1 MHQGSDE
8 VDVPVQWREYRC
20 EEYFRDGWSERGHFH
35 EPSQTFVIVTADQ
48 VYEEPE
54 SDFLA
59 IGRSGGDGIDFGYRK
74 GIDGLWAFYPIELDF
89 KLMAKSVAELSE
101 AWCAGKLCV

>member
-1 MHQGSDE
+1 MRWMFRSNGASIVARSTSATVGLSG
-8 VDVPVQWREYRC
+8 VD
-20 EEYFRDGWSERGHFH
+20 FH
-35 EPSQTFVIVTADQ
+35 EPSQTFVISTADQ

-74 GIDGLWAFYPIELDF
+74 GIDGLWAFYPIERDF
-89 KLMAKSVAELSE
+89 KLMAKSVAELAE